1 MTKIASAGTSAHISG
16 DSENPGIDGR
26 LGTPGILGMLE
37 SGSVELPRLCNF
49 FVSSTLA
56 S

>member
-1 MTKIASAGTSAHISG
+1 MTKIASAGTSAQISG

-26 LGTPGILGMLE
+26 LGTPGTLG

-49 FVSSTLA
+49 FVSPVEVERV
-56 S
+56 

>member
-1 MTKIASAGTSAHISG
+1 MTKIASDGTSAHNSG

-26 LGTPGILGMLE
+26 LGTPGMLE

-49 FVSSTLA
+49 FVSPVERV
-56 S
+56 